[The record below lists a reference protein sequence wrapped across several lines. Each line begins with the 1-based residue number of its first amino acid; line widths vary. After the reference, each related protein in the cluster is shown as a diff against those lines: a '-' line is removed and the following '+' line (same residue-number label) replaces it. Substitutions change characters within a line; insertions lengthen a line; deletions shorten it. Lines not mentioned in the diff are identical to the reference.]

1 MPLNLFG
8 SQRPSDPALVA
19 RLKQWTAEVFGLRP
33 DVTIMVTELRCTEA
47 GCPDVETVIA
57 VFSAPGQPLPLK
69 IFKPM
74 QEITR
79 ADVAGLVSSL
89 PLIDPRGDA
98 SHDNRNN

>member
-8 SQRPSDPALVA
+8 SRPSDPALVA
-19 RLKQWTAEVFGLRP
+19 RLKQWTAEVFGLRS
-33 DVTIMVTELRCTEA
+33 DVSILVTELRCNEE

-57 VFSAPGQPLPLK
+57 VFTAPGQPLPLK

-79 ADVAGLVSSL
+79 ADVAGLISSL
-89 PLIDPRGDA
+89 PLNHSRGDA
-98 SHDNRNN
+98 SHDNRND